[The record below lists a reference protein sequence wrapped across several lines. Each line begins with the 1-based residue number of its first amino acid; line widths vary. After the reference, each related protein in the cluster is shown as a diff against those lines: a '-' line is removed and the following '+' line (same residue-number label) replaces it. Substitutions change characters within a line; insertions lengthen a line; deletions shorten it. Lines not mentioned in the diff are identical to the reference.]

1 MNIISEILKQDLLYI
16 IKPYELNRVELIKLL
31 TNHPEIKFVS
41 LAGVDLQ
48 GNTTDERIPIDLF
61 IQDID
66 EFLNGSV
73 QTDGSSVVLPGIA
86 SLNNGKVDLVAD
98 TSINWYIEYNYENF
112 DYQLG
117 KPIGTLRISSFLNH
131 DNQFVDSR
139 SVLKRAI
146 ENFKGTLLK
155 LLKQNPNI
163 LKEYKI
169 TFDDIDSLVLTAA
182 TELEFWVKT
191 PNDAAD
197 IEALSASQE
206 LQEQY
211 WKRTKGAVRTALE
224 QCLLIMEKYKLHPE
238 MGHKEVG
245 GIKAKLDD
253 TGNFTHIME
262 QLEIDWKYDISLQAA
277 DNEKIVKNLIKEIY
291 RLNGLEVTFH
301 AKPIEGVAGSG
312 KHTHIGVAVKLKN
325 GKLLN
330 LFAPAD
336 MKKDFMSIIGYGAL
350 MGILKNYEIINPFIS
365 STIDSLN
372 RLRPGYEAPICI
384 VASLGHDVKTP
395 SRNRTVLIGL
405 VRDMSNLLAT
415 RFEVRSP
422 NPNTNTYLTFAAFYQ
437 AMIDG
442 IKAVITSGMSAKELE
457 SELSKSPKE
466 QGIYLEYERAYRSEE
481 DVFEHFTQEERS
493 KLFGEHPATVYE
505 NVINFNKYEEK
516 RRILTE
522 NGVMTDKIINSF
534 AASVTN
540 RWITEIINRQLP
552 ENMDCVRSCKR
563 LHIPEENCDYIE
575 DIDTVNW
582 NKVDKIRKYLMRDT
596 KEQTS
601 LFNRVR
607 RVALN
612 KDYKALSELQIEMGD
627 VIAALKEAYN
637 VYKRNIIDNIK

>member
-1 MNIISEILKQDLLYI
+1 MNIISEALRQDLLYI
-16 IKPYELNRVELIKLL
+16 IKPYKLNRVDLIKLL

-98 TSINWYIEYNYENF
+98 ISSNWYIEYNYENF
-112 DYQLG
+112 DSKLS
-117 KPIGTLRISSFLNH
+117 KPIGTLRISAFLSHN
-131 DNQFVDSR
+131 NQFVDSR

-146 ENFKGTLLK
+146 ENFKDTLLK
-155 LLKQNPNI
+155 LLEQHPN
-163 LKEYKI
+163 LLEEYEI
-169 TFDDIDSLVLTAA
+169 TFNDIDSLVLTAA

-191 PNDAAD
+191 PNDDAD

-224 QCLLIMEKYKLHPE
+224 QCLLMMEKYNLHPE

-245 GIKAKLDD
+245 GVKAKLDE
-253 TGNFTHIME
+253 TGNLTHIME
-262 QLEIDWKYDISLQAA
+262 QLEIDWKYDSSLQAA
-277 DNEKIVKNLIKEIY
+277 DNEKIVKSLIREIY

-312 KHTHIGVAVKLKN
+312 KHTHIGVAAKLKN
-325 GKLLN
+325 GKILN

-336 MKKDFMSIIGYGAL
+336 MKKNFMSVIGYGAL
-350 MGILKNYEIINPFIS
+350 MGILKNYEVINPFIS

-384 VASLGHDVKTP
+384 VSSLGHDVETP
-395 SRNRTVLIGL
+395 SRNRTILIGL
-405 VRDMSNLLAT
+405 VRDMENSMAT

-422 NPNTNTYLTFAAFYQ
+422 NPNTNTFLTFAVFYQ
-437 AMIDG
+437 TMIDG
-442 IKAVITSGMSAKELE
+442 IKAVVESGMSPKELE
-457 SELSKSPKE
+457 RELSKSPEEK
-466 QGIYLEYERAYRSEE
+466 GTYLECGRAYRSEE
-481 DVFEHFTQEERS
+481 DVFEHFTAEERS

-505 NVINFNKYEEK
+505 NIINFDKYKEK
-516 RRILTE
+516 LSILMD
-522 NGVMTDKIINSF
+522 NDVMSDKIINSF
-534 AASVTN
+534 AISVTN
-540 RWITEIINRQLP
+540 RWVTEIINRLLP
-552 ENMDCVRSCKR
+552 ENMDYVRSCKI
-563 LHIPEENCDYIE
+563 LHIPEDCGSSE

-596 KEQTS
+596 KEQKS
-601 LFNRVR
+601 LFNKIRE
-607 RVALN
+607 VASN
-612 KDYKALSELQIEMGD
+612 KDYKSLSELQIEMGN
-627 VIAALKEAYN
+627 VISGLKDAYN
-637 VYKRNIIDNIK
+637 IYKINIIDEIK

>member
-1 MNIISEILKQDLLYI
+1 MNIISEALRQDLLYI
-16 IKPYELNRVELIKLL
+16 IKPYKLNRVDLIKLL

-66 EFLNGSV
+66 EFLNGSI

-98 TSINWYIEYNYENF
+98 ISSNWYIEYNYENF
-112 DYQLG
+112 DNKLS
-117 KPIGTLRISSFLNH
+117 KPIGTLRISAFLSHN
-131 DNQFVDSR
+131 NQFVDSR

-146 ENFKGTLLK
+146 ENFKDTLLK
-155 LLKQNPNI
+155 LLEQHPE
-163 LKEYKI
+163 LLAEYEI
-169 TFDDIDSLVLTAA
+169 TFNDIDSLVLTAA

-191 PNDAAD
+191 PNDDAD

-224 QCLLIMEKYKLHPE
+224 QCLLMMEKYNLHPE

-245 GIKAKLDD
+245 GVKAKLDE
-253 TGNFTHIME
+253 TGNLTHIME
-262 QLEIDWKYDISLQAA
+262 QLEIDWKYDSSLQAA
-277 DNEKIVKNLIKEIY
+277 DNEKIVKSLIREIY

-312 KHTHIGVAVKLKN
+312 KHTHIGVAAKLKN
-325 GKLLN
+325 GKILN

-336 MKKDFMSIIGYGAL
+336 MKKNFMSIIGYGAL
-350 MGILKNYEIINPFIS
+350 MGILKNYEVINPFIS

-384 VASLGHDVKTP
+384 VSSLGHDVETP
-395 SRNRTVLIGL
+395 SRNRTILIGL
-405 VRDMSNLLAT
+405 VRDMENPMAT

-422 NPNTNTYLTFAAFYQ
+422 NPNTNTFLTFAVFYQ
-437 AMIDG
+437 TMIDG
-442 IKAVITSGMSAKELE
+442 IKSVVMSGMSPKELE
-457 SELSKSPKE
+457 RELSKSPEEK
-466 QGIYLEYERAYRSEE
+466 GTYLEYGRAYRSEE
-481 DVFEHFTQEERS
+481 DVFEHFTAEERS

-505 NVINFNKYEEK
+505 NIINFDKYKEK
-516 RRILTE
+516 LSILMD
-522 NGVMTDKIINSF
+522 NDVMSDKIIDSF
-534 AASVTN
+534 AISVTN
-540 RWITEIINRQLP
+540 RWVTEIINRLLP
-552 ENMDCVRSCKR
+552 ENMDHVRSCKL
-563 LHIPEENCDYIE
+563 LHIPENCSSTEN
-575 DIDTVNW
+575 IDTENW

-596 KEQTS
+596 KDQKS
-601 LFNRVR
+601 LFNKIRE
-607 RVALN
+607 VASN
-612 KDYKALSELQIEMGD
+612 KDYKTLSELQIEMGN
-627 VIAALKEAYN
+627 VISSLKDAYN
-637 VYKRNIIDNIK
+637 IYKINIIDEIK

>member
-1 MNIISEILKQDLLYI
+1 MNIISEALRQDLLYI
-16 IKPYELNRVELIKLL
+16 IKPYKLNRVDLIKLL

-98 TSINWYIEYNYENF
+98 ISSNWYIEYNYENF
-112 DYQLG
+112 DNKLS
-117 KPIGTLRISSFLNH
+117 KPIGTLRISAFLCHN
-131 DNQFVDSR
+131 NQFVDSR
-139 SVLKRAI
+139 SVLKRAT
-146 ENFKGTLLK
+146 ENFKDTLLK
-155 LLKQNPNI
+155 LLEQHPN
-163 LKEYKI
+163 LLEEYEI
-169 TFDDIDSLVLTAA
+169 TFNDIDSLVLTAA

-191 PNDAAD
+191 PNDDAD

-224 QCLLIMEKYKLHPE
+224 QCLLMMEKYNLHPE

-245 GIKAKLDD
+245 GVKAKLDE
-253 TGNFTHIME
+253 TGNLTHIME
-262 QLEIDWKYDISLQAA
+262 QLEIDWKYDSSLQAA
-277 DNEKIVKNLIKEIY
+277 DNEKIVKSLIREIY

-312 KHTHIGVAVKLKN
+312 KHTHIGVAAKLKN
-325 GKLLN
+325 GKILN

-336 MKKDFMSIIGYGAL
+336 MKKNFMSVIGYGAL
-350 MGILKNYEIINPFIS
+350 MGILKNYEVINPFIS

-384 VASLGHDVKTP
+384 VSSLGHNVETP
-395 SRNRTVLIGL
+395 SRNRTILIGL
-405 VRDMSNLLAT
+405 VRDMENPMAT

-422 NPNTNTYLTFAAFYQ
+422 NPNTNTFLTFAVFYQ
-437 AMIDG
+437 TMIDG
-442 IKAVITSGMSAKELE
+442 IKAVVVSGMSPKELE
-457 SELSKSPKE
+457 RELSKSPEEK
-466 QGIYLEYERAYRSEE
+466 GTYLEYGRAYRSEE
-481 DVFEHFTQEERS
+481 DVFEHFTAEERS

-505 NVINFNKYEEK
+505 NIINFDKYKEK
-516 RRILTE
+516 LSILMD
-522 NGVMTDKIINSF
+522 NDVMSDRIINSF
-534 AASVTN
+534 AISVTN
-540 RWITEIINRQLP
+540 RWVTEIINRLLP
-552 ENMDCVRSCKR
+552 ENMDYVRSCKL
-563 LHIPEENCDYIE
+563 LHIPEDCGSTE
-575 DIDTVNW
+575 DIDTENW

-596 KEQTS
+596 KDQKS
-601 LFNRVR
+601 LFNKIRE
-607 RVALN
+607 VASN
-612 KDYKALSELQIEMGD
+612 KDYKALSELQIEMGN
-627 VIAALKEAYN
+627 VISSLKDAYN
-637 VYKRNIIDNIK
+637 IYKINIIDEIK